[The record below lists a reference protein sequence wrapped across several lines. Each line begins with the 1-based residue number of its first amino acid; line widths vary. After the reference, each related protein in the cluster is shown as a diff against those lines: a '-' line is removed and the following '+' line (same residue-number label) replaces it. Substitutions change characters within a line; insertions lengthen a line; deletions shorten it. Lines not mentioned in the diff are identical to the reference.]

1 MNTAILPETW
11 PVFLFAALMLNIT
24 PGSDFLYCLN
34 QGMHGGPRQ
43 GVIASLGIASGSILH
58 CLLAVS
64 GLSALLAIYPLAFNA
79 LRWAGA
85 AYLLWLAW
93 RTWHTP
99 AFVGAPAESIALDDF
114 AVWRNGTLVNLLNP
128 KVAVFILAFIPQ
140 FVDPHAAH
148 PVVQFLALGLLFN
161 LTGTSINACVGMSG
175 ATLARLLQRSKRLTR
190 NLSRVSATVF
200 VLLAVRLFTE

>member
-1 MNTAILPETW
+1 MLTEIVPDAW

-34 QGMHGGPRQ
+34 QGLHGGPRK
-43 GVIASLGIASGSILH
+43 GVIASFGIASGSLLH
-58 CLLAVS
+58 SLFAVS
-64 GLSALLAIYPLAFNA
+64 GLSALLAIYPLAFDV

-99 AFVGAPAESIALDDF
+99 AFVVPASNVEPVSSFD
-114 AVWRNGTLVNLLNP
+114 VWRNGTLVNLLNP

-140 FVDPHAAH
+140 FVDPQAGS
-148 PVVQFLALGLLFN
+148 PVLQFLLLGLLFN
-161 LTGTSINACVGMSG
+161 VTGTSINACVGIFGGS
-175 ATLARLLQRSKRLTR
+175 LARLLRHSPELAE
-190 NLSRVSATVF
+190 NLARISAIVF
-200 VLLAVRLFTE
+200 VLLAVRLFMD